1 MNPDG
6 PGPCS
11 MSEPSSTTNLD
22 STPDAGNAP
31 VARGPETDHAER
43 MATLGKQPFPQLKVA
58 RIPDF
63 SAPSMD
69 HYCTHGCGMP
79 TEEES
84 NRYQSASAFMSAVA
98 DAAREWKATLPDGF
112 EPRLIAVLNG
122 GAFVQ
127 VDSIAQVSFH
137 GIRIQGSLNEMP
149 CAILAHQSTVQMLCL
164 AQPVDPES
172 PSNPIGF
179 IWPENK
185 IEV

>member
-1 MNPDG
+1 MSDQSSPRNFQAEG
-6 PGPCS
+6 EARAGVRAPG
-11 MSEPSSTTNLD
+11 E
-22 STPDAGNAP
+22 
-31 VARGPETDHAER
+31 ETDHAER
-43 MATLGKQPFPQLKVA
+43 MAALGNNPFPQLKIA

-69 HYCTHGCGMP
+69 RYCTQGCGMP
-79 TEEES
+79 SEEES
-84 NRYQSASAFMSAVA
+84 NRYQSASAFMGAVA
-98 DAAREWKATLPDGF
+98 DAAKEWKATLPDGF
-112 EPRLIAVLNG
+112 EPKLIAVLQG

-137 GIRIQGSLNEMP
+137 GIRIQGTLNEMP

-185 IEV
+185 VEV

>member
-1 MNPDG
+1 
-6 PGPCS
+6 
-11 MSEPSSTTNLD
+11 MSDERSTTNPPPPA
-22 STPDAGNAP
+22 SGTVTAP
-31 VARGPETDHAER
+31 LSRGPETDHAER
-43 MATLGKQPFPQLKVA
+43 MAALGNKPFPQLKVA
-58 RIPDF
+58 HIPDF
-63 SAPSMD
+63 TAPSMD
-69 HYCTHGCGMP
+69 RYCAQGCGVP
-79 TEEES
+79 SEEES

-98 DAAREWKATLPDGF
+98 DAAREWKSTLPDGF
-112 EPRLIAVLNG
+112 EPRLIAVLQG

-137 GIRIQGSLNEMP
+137 GIRIQGTLNEMP

-185 IEV
+185 VEV